1 MTGYTWAL
9 GRVVNEVQLVNVTLH
24 QFDENDYQGRIINEP
39 IPQTPALIDGG
50 VVDAGNEVRAAL
62 EAEAAQARHA
72 SFIQSGLVPIA
83 SLYRATLRQYFGEL
97 AEDNHAVTMTTVAAF
112 FLQKYATQ
120 TLTQADGD
128 ARDMLLFGFQQLTAW
143 SGTDNTWAESIPW
156 EIVP

>member
-1 MTGYTWAL
+1 MRQQIYNAMTG
-9 GRVVNEVQLVNVTLH
+9 LVETES
-24 QFDENDYQGRIINEP
+24 DADY
-39 IPQTPALIDGG
+39 
-50 VVDAGNEVRAAL
+50 GNR
-62 EAEAAQARHA
+62 
-72 SFIQSGLVPIA
+72 FIQAGLVPIA

-97 AEDNHAVTMTTVAAF
+97 AEDNHAVTMATVAAF

-143 SGTDNTWAESIPW
+143 SGTNNTWAESIPW